1 MRLLITRIL
10 DALSQLLF
18 RRTILIL
25 TLLFCVGLA
34 GALWNISR
42 LSSELV
48 KTQAL
53 ETTALY
59 AQAIKEARTLYASK
73 AVDKVKMVPG
83 ISVTHDYATKEGA
96 IPLPATY
103 LIELAS
109 SLSKQNTGMSV
120 RLYSDYPFPWR
131 KTEGGATDNFEKD
144 ALSYLRQNPQQPYY
158 SFENFQGR
166 LSLRYAQADL
176 LKPSCVNCHNTHP
189 DSPKRD
195 WKVGDVRGILEITTP
210 LDSYMVKTFKGLKGT
225 FMTLAIVTV
234 LALSGLALV
243 ISKQRRTSVELERR
257 VRERT
262 AQLQLEQEKSE
273 RLLLNILPEPI
284 AIQLKQQQR
293 HIADGF
299 TEVTILFADI
309 VGFTQLSEQLP
320 PEKLVKLLNELFT
333 AFDWLCEKHNLEKIK
348 TIGDA
353 YMVASGLPHMR
364 QDHAEAM
371 AEMALDIQ
379 QEVRKFSTKNNLT
392 LNVRIGINT
401 GPVVAGVIGTKK
413 FIYDLWGD
421 AVNTASRMESQG
433 IPGSIQVTESTY
445 ERLKDK
451 YVLEKRGVIQVK
463 GKGDMTT
470 YLLLARKVCSLIQS

>member
-1 MRLLITRIL
+1 
-10 DALSQLLF
+10 
-18 RRTILIL
+18 
-25 TLLFCVGLA
+25 LA
-34 GALWNISR
+34 GTLWNISR

-53 ETTALY
+53 QSTALY
-59 AQAIKEARTLYASK
+59 AQAIKEARTLYAST
-73 AVDKVKMVPG
+73 AVDKVKMVPH
-83 ISVTHDYATKEGA
+83 ITVTHDYATKAGA

-103 LIELAS
+103 LIELGN
-109 SLSKQNTGMSV
+109 SLSGQNSGMSV

-131 KTEGGATDNFEKD
+131 KKEGGARDNFEKE
-144 ALSYLRQNPQQPYY
+144 ALSYLRQNPKKPYY
-158 SFENFQGR
+158 RFENFQGR

-176 LKPSCVNCHNTHP
+176 LKPSCVSCHNTHP

-195 WKVGDVRGILEITTP
+195 WKVSDVRGILEITTP
-210 LDSYMVKTFKGLKGT
+210 LDSYMRQTFKGLEGT
-225 FMTLAIVTV
+225 FATLGIVTV

-243 ISKQRRTSVELERR
+243 ISKLRRTSVELERR

-262 AQLQLEQEKSE
+262 AQLQIEQEKSE
-273 RLLLNILPEPI
+273 RLLKNILPESI

-299 TEVTILFADI
+299 GEVTILFADI
-309 VGFTQLSEQLP
+309 VGFTQLSEKLP
-320 PEKLVKLLNELFT
+320 PEKLVKLLNELFS
-333 AFDWLCEKHNLEKIK
+333 AFDWLCEQHNLEKIK

-353 YMVASGLPHMR
+353 YMVASGLPETR
-364 QDHAEAM
+364 NDHAEAI

-379 QEVRKFSTKNNLT
+379 QEIAKFNHKNNFT

-433 IPGSIQVTESTY
+433 IPGCIQVTDSTY

-463 GKGDMTT
+463 GKGEMTT
-470 YLLLARKVCSLIQS
+470 YLLQGRKVCPLIKS